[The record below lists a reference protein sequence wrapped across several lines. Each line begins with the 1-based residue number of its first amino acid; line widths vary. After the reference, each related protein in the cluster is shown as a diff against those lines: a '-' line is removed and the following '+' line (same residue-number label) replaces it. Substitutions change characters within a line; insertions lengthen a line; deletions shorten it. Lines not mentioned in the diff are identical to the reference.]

1 MAEIFV
7 QPGDKVTKGDVI
19 ARLVG
24 IETVQAELAAAQL
37 EQTLAQQALD
47 ALHRNALLTS
57 AQTEQA
63 LLDAQDAYES
73 EANGWNLGN
82 TDEAS
87 DLELTLDDYVNAE
100 EEYTK
105 ARDKLDSLMDKEENN
120 RERRD
125 AQEDFDKEK
134 ESLTKAYA
142 DLLTSVAENDQP
154 LDEELT
160 SMLKAIG
167 DLEAAREMQFQL
179 DESNLDPEILAVAE
193 SRLEAAKAHVT
204 AAEATIEFYELR
216 APINGVLLSL
226 DLNVGEAITPTLP
239 VAFLADTSRW
249 TVETKD
255 LAEIYMADI
264 AIGDT
269 ASVKL
274 DAFPDEEFL
283 GTVTEIDPVGVE
295 YLGDMTYKVTIT
307 LDETDPRFLWNMTA
321 TVNVNLK

>member
-1 MAEIFV
+1 
-7 QPGDKVTKGDVI
+7 
-19 ARLVG
+19 R
-24 IETVQAELAAAQL
+24 
-37 EQTLAQQALD
+37 
-47 ALHRNALLTS
+47 RNALLTS

-105 ARDKLDSLMDKEENN
+105 ARDKLDKLMDKEESN

-134 ESLTKAYA
+134 ESMTQAYA

-160 SMLKAIG
+160 SLLKVIG
-167 DLEAAREMQFQL
+167 DLEVAREMQSQL

-204 AAEATIEFYELR
+204 AAEATIE
-216 APINGVLLSL
+216 
-226 DLNVGEAITPTLP
+226 
-239 VAFLADTSRW
+239 
-249 TVETKD
+249 
-255 LAEIYMADI
+255 
-264 AIGDT
+264 
-269 ASVKL
+269 
-274 DAFPDEEFL
+274 
-283 GTVTEIDPVGVE
+283 
-295 YLGDMTYKVTIT
+295 
-307 LDETDPRFLWNMTA
+307 
-321 TVNVNLK
+321 